1 MSEPE
6 KMNQEPPCAAA
17 QDLMPLYV
25 ENLTSP
31 ETSAWLQAHVSHCPA
46 CAQKLGQQQARLE
59 IGRPEQERLREQK
72 GVRFLKKP
80 RVKRIAYILLALVLA
95 LALVAGG
102 NSFLYRQL
110 FSVQSDEVELVG
122 RYQLDE
128 DHVVLALK
136 VKGLSVNQ
144 LRTNRFLY
152 QRTCQFQNDSSC
164 LKRQYELWLSLEYTR
179 ADRWFGRADER
190 GDVLYYVIDTRNPI
204 NNNTGTSN
212 YNTCGFHVEALED
225 QAEWDALKDN
235 ELTVYMN
242 GSKALWWPECEDV
255 GLLTDAEKQAL
266 LQAMNKAG
274 GIGHS
279 GRYAAV
285 DAAKAPIPFI
295 TASPTPTFLPAHP
308 TPAPE
313 QSSLTATE
321 TPLPAE

>member
-1 MSEPE
+1 M
-6 KMNQEPPCAAA
+6 
-17 QDLMPLYV
+17 
-25 ENLTSP
+25 
-31 ETSAWLQAHVSHCPA
+31 
-46 CAQKLGQQQARLE
+46 
-59 IGRPEQERLREQK
+59 
-72 GVRFLKKP
+72 
-80 RVKRIAYILLALVLA
+80 
-95 LALVAGG
+95 
-102 NSFLYRQL
+102 
-110 FSVQSDEVELVG
+110 
-122 RYQLDE
+122 
-128 DHVVLALK
+128 
-136 VKGLSVNQ
+136 
-144 LRTNRFLY
+144 
-152 QRTCQFQNDSSC
+152 
-164 LKRQYELWLSLEYTR
+164 
-179 ADRWFGRADER
+179 
-190 GDVLYYVIDTRNPI
+190 IDTRNPI

-225 QAEWDALKDN
+225 QAEWDAFKDN